1 MYLCI
6 YVFMYLCIKII
17 THFFILLMCILF
29 FLKLTH
35 YKLSQYFAFL
45 RNATYPK
52 SVGYFFYR
60 KEATMNAL
68 KKLSFCAL
76 LSLGLFA
83 QTAHAESFLDIAD
96 YPSWLKVNFFKH
108 DHYLN
113 QYVGSAS
120 IVKERNDFYSNYI
133 LYDDKL
139 PPEKNAEKIAL
150 LRARMNAYSTLESV
164 LLTTKM
170 HNRIVKAL
178 QTKNDAINDL
188 FGLVNFLVSK
198 SILAKRFVDTTN
210 HRVYVM
216 VQFPF
221 IQPEDLIAYFK
232 AKHINLS
239 PTSTTNLSAI
249 LNKALFHL

>member
-1 MYLCI
+1 
-6 YVFMYLCIKII
+6 
-17 THFFILLMCILF
+17 
-29 FLKLTH
+29 
-35 YKLSQYFAFL
+35 
-45 RNATYPK
+45 
-52 SVGYFFYR
+52 
-60 KEATMNAL
+60 MNAL

-83 QTAHAESFLDIAD
+83 QTAHAESLKDITD

-113 QYVGSAS
+113 QYTGSAS

-139 PPEKNAEKIAL
+139 SPEKNAEKIAL
-150 LRARMNAYSTLESV
+150 LRAKMNAYSTLEST
-164 LLTTKM
+164 LITTKM

-178 QTKNDAINDL
+178 QVKNDTINDL
-188 FGLVNFLVSK
+188 FELVDFLVSK

-221 IQPEDLIAYFK
+221 IQSEDLIAYFK
-232 AKHINLS
+232 AKRINLS
-239 PTSTTNLSAI
+239 SMNATNLSAI

>member
-1 MYLCI
+1 
-6 YVFMYLCIKII
+6 
-17 THFFILLMCILF
+17 
-29 FLKLTH
+29 
-35 YKLSQYFAFL
+35 
-45 RNATYPK
+45 
-52 SVGYFFYR
+52 
-60 KEATMNAL
+60 MNAL

-83 QTAHAESFLDIAD
+83 QTAHAESLKDTIN
-96 YPSWLKVNFFKH
+96 YPGWLKINLFDGKNPP
-108 DHYLN
+108 N

-120 IVKERNDFYSNYI
+120 ISGKRNDFYANYI
-133 LYDDKL
+133 PYDDKL
-139 PPEKNAEKIAL
+139 PPEKNAEEIAL

-164 LLTTKM
+164 LITTKM

-178 QTKNDAINDL
+178 QAKNDAINDL
-188 FGLVNFLVSK
+188 FELVDFLVSK

-239 PTSTTNLSAI
+239 SMSATNLSA
-249 LNKALFHL
+249 LFNKALFHL

>member
-1 MYLCI
+1 
-6 YVFMYLCIKII
+6 
-17 THFFILLMCILF
+17 
-29 FLKLTH
+29 
-35 YKLSQYFAFL
+35 
-45 RNATYPK
+45 
-52 SVGYFFYR
+52 
-60 KEATMNAL
+60 MNAL

-83 QTAHAESFLDIAD
+83 QTAHAESFQDITD
-96 YPSWLKVNFFKH
+96 YPSWLKINLFNQKNPP
-108 DHYLN
+108 N

-120 IVKERNDFYSNYI
+120 ISGKRNDFYANYI

-139 PPEKNAEKIAL
+139 PPEKNAEKVAF

-164 LLTTKM
+164 LITTKM
-170 HNRIVKAL
+170 HNRIVRVL
-178 QTKNDAINDL
+178 QAKNDAINDL
-188 FGLVNFLVSK
+188 FGLVDFLTSK

-232 AKHINLS
+232 TKRINLS
-239 PTSTTNLSAI
+239 LTSATNLSAL

>member
-1 MYLCI
+1 
-6 YVFMYLCIKII
+6 
-17 THFFILLMCILF
+17 
-29 FLKLTH
+29 
-35 YKLSQYFAFL
+35 
-45 RNATYPK
+45 
-52 SVGYFFYR
+52 
-60 KEATMNAL
+60 MNAL

-83 QTAHAESFLDIAD
+83 QTVHAESLKDITD

-113 QYVGSAS
+113 QYIGSAS

-139 PPEKNAEKIAL
+139 PPETNAEKIAL
-150 LRARMNAYSTLESV
+150 LRAKMNAYSTLESV
-164 LLTTKM
+164 LITTKM
-170 HNRIVKAL
+170 HNRIVKKVL

-188 FGLVNFLVSK
+188 FGLVDFLVSK
-198 SILAKRFVDTTN
+198 SILAKRFVDSIN

-221 IQPEDLIAYFK
+221 IQPEELIAYFK
-232 AKHINLS
+232 AKRINLS
-239 PTSTTNLSAI
+239 PTSATNLSTI
-249 LNKALFHL
+249 LNKALFHI

>member
-1 MYLCI
+1 
-6 YVFMYLCIKII
+6 
-17 THFFILLMCILF
+17 
-29 FLKLTH
+29 
-35 YKLSQYFAFL
+35 
-45 RNATYPK
+45 
-52 SVGYFFYR
+52 
-60 KEATMNAL
+60 MNTL

-83 QTAHAESFLDIAD
+83 QTAHAESLKDTIN
-96 YPSWLKVNFFKH
+96 YPDWLKVNFFKH

-113 QYVGSAS
+113 QYIGSAR

-139 PPEKNAEKIAL
+139 PLEKNAEKIAL
-150 LRARMNAYSTLESV
+150 LRAKMNAYSTLESV
-164 LLTTKM
+164 LITTKM
-170 HNRIVKAL
+170 HNRIVKVL

-198 SILAKRFVDTTN
+198 SILAKRFVDGAN
-210 HRVYVM
+210 KRVYVM

-232 AKHINLS
+232 AKRINLS
-239 PTSTTNLSAI
+239 PTSATNLSAI
-249 LNKALFHL
+249 LNKALFHI

>member
-1 MYLCI
+1 
-6 YVFMYLCIKII
+6 
-17 THFFILLMCILF
+17 
-29 FLKLTH
+29 
-35 YKLSQYFAFL
+35 
-45 RNATYPK
+45 
-52 SVGYFFYR
+52 
-60 KEATMNAL
+60 MNAL

-83 QTAHAESFLDIAD
+83 QTAHAHSLKDTINCPD
-96 YPSWLKVNFFKH
+96 WLKINLFNEKNPP
-108 DHYLN
+108 N

-120 IVKERNDFYSNYI
+120 ISGKRNDFYANYI
-133 LYDDKL
+133 PYDDKL

-150 LRARMNAYSTLESV
+150 LRARMNAYSSLESV
-164 LLTTKM
+164 LITKM
-170 HNRIVKAL
+170 HHRIVKTL
-178 QTKNDAINDL
+178 QVKNNSISSL
-188 FGLVNFLVSK
+188 FGLVDFLTSN

-232 AKHINLS
+232 KKRIDLS
-239 PTSTTNLSAI
+239 LTSATKLSAL

>member
-1 MYLCI
+1 
-6 YVFMYLCIKII
+6 
-17 THFFILLMCILF
+17 
-29 FLKLTH
+29 
-35 YKLSQYFAFL
+35 
-45 RNATYPK
+45 
-52 SVGYFFYR
+52 
-60 KEATMNAL
+60 MNAL

-83 QTAHAESFLDIAD
+83 QTAHAESLKNIAD

-113 QYVGSAS
+113 QYIGSAS

-139 PPEKNAEKIAL
+139 PPQKNAEKIAL
-150 LRARMNAYSTLESV
+150 LRARMNAYSTLERV
-164 LLTTKM
+164 LITTKM
-170 HNRIVKAL
+170 HNRIVKAF
-178 QTKNDAINDL
+178 QVKNDAINHL
-188 FGLVNFLVSK
+188 FGLVDFLASE

-232 AKHINLS
+232 AKRINLS
-239 PTSTTNLSAI
+239 LTSATKLSAV

>member
-1 MYLCI
+1 
-6 YVFMYLCIKII
+6 
-17 THFFILLMCILF
+17 
-29 FLKLTH
+29 
-35 YKLSQYFAFL
+35 
-45 RNATYPK
+45 
-52 SVGYFFYR
+52 
-60 KEATMNAL
+60 MNAL

-83 QTAHAESFLDIAD
+83 QTAHAENFQDIAD
-96 YPSWLKVNFFKH
+96 YPGWLKVNFFKH

-113 QYVGSAS
+113 QYIGSA
-120 IVKERNDFYSNYI
+120 IIMKERNDFYSNYI

-150 LRARMNAYSTLESV
+150 LRARMNAYSTLESI
-164 LLTTKM
+164 LITKM
-170 HNRIVKAL
+170 HHRIVKAF
-178 QTKNDAINDL
+178 QVKSNVISHL
-188 FGLVNFLVSK
+188 FGLVDFLTSK

-232 AKHINLS
+232 AKRIDLS
-239 PTSTTNLSAI
+239 LTSATHLSAI
-249 LNKALFHL
+249 LNKALFHI

>member
-1 MYLCI
+1 
-6 YVFMYLCIKII
+6 
-17 THFFILLMCILF
+17 
-29 FLKLTH
+29 
-35 YKLSQYFAFL
+35 
-45 RNATYPK
+45 
-52 SVGYFFYR
+52 
-60 KEATMNAL
+60 MNAL

-76 LSLGLFA
+76 LSLGLS
-83 QTAHAESFLDIAD
+83 QTAHAESLKDITD

-113 QYVGSAS
+113 QYIGSAG

-139 PPEKNAEKIAL
+139 PPETNAEKVAL
-150 LRARMNAYSTLESV
+150 LRAKMNAYSSLESV
-164 LLTTKM
+164 LITTKM

-178 QTKNDAINDL
+178 QTKNDTINDL

-198 SILAKRFVDTTN
+198 SILAKRFVDSTN

-232 AKHINLS
+232 AKRINLS
-239 PTSTTNLSAI
+239 PTSATNLSAI